1 MKKKHSTKKD
11 EYYKLDKKTIGYG
24 ILAVALIVVL
34 VVLYSQG
41 MFDTFL
47 PEKEAKT
54 ADKETAEMKTKV
66 DIVPE
71 VKLTVI
77 TADCEKCINA
87 SLAAK
92 IIKEAPILKI
102 VDEEFI
108 EYDSEEGKTLVA
120 KYNITRLPAFIL
132 RGKNIEFDLPT
143 FDKKQDALVFSNTP
157 APYFDV
163 ASGEPKGIVDVI
175 KVVDPDCEDC
185 FDIEM
190 LANNLKAFGIVFDE
204 EKTVAFDSQEG
215 KEVILKYD
223 IKSLPTVI
231 FSGDAMEYEQIS
243 SIWETVGSTEEDG
256 MMVLRQVN
264 PPYLDVDSGDVK
276 GIVDITYLV
285 DESCEKCYDPQM
297 LKDMFIQQLA
307 MKFGTENKVDVS
319 SDEGKDLIEAFEI
332 QYIPTII
339 MSSDAGEYPGIT
351 SIWDQVGAVKDSQ
364 YALTKLDVAQGVVY
378 KDLESGEII
387 GLPEGEE
394 LEETEAE
401 EGSEGNETA

>member
-1 MKKKHSTKKD
+1 MKKKHSKKNE
-11 EYYKLDKKTIGYG
+11 EYYKLDRKAIGYG
-24 ILAVALIVVL
+24 ILAIALIVVIG
-34 VVLYSQG
+34 VLYSQG
-41 MFDTFL
+41 MFDSIL
-47 PEKEAKT
+47 PEKEDAKVG
-54 ADKETAEMKTKV
+54 DDVKIKTKLDV
-66 DIVPE
+66 VPE

-102 VDEEFI
+102 TDEEFI
-108 EYDSEEGKTLVA
+108 DYESEEGKTLVA

-132 RGKNIEFDLPT
+132 RGENIEFDLPT

-157 APYFDV
+157 APYYDV
-163 ASGEPKGIVDVI
+163 ESGEVKGIVDVI

-190 LANNLKAFGIVFDE
+190 LANNLKAFGIIFDE
-204 EKTVAFDSQEG
+204 EKTFAFDSQEG
-215 KEVILKYD
+215 KEVVLKYD
-223 IKSLPTVI
+223 IKKIPTVL
-231 FSGDAMEYEQIS
+231 FSGDAIEYEQIS
-243 SIWETVGSTEEDG
+243 SIWDTVGSTEEDG

-285 DESCEKCYDPQM
+285 DESCDKCYDPQV
-297 LKDMFIQQLA
+297 LKDMFTQQLA
-307 MKFGTENKVDVS
+307 MKFGSENTVDIS
-319 SDEGKDLIEAFEI
+319 SEEGKDLLEEFEI
-332 QYIPTII
+332 QYIPTIV

-351 SIWDQVGAVKDSQ
+351 SVWEQIGSIKDGK

-378 KDLESGEII
+378 KDLESGDVI
-387 GLPEGEE
+387 GLPEE
-394 LEETEAE
+394 EETEEQE
-401 EGSEGNETA
+401 EPEESVESNDTA